1 MDIDPNIKVA
11 GVTRPGR
18 QLVDGIQSDQR
29 IAKVSTDR
37 LEQVY
42 IEWLENG
49 APQKLP
55 AQDAEG
61 FTPWAG
67 GSIPVHPRDK
77 VQVKLRGGYTNKEG
91 GYLQGSAFRFDWRHE
106 GDAND
111 DVVGFKIMESHETL
125 TA

>member
-1 MDIDPNIKVA
+1 MDINSNIKVL

-18 QLVDGIQSDQR
+18 QLIDSIEGDKR
-29 IAKVSTDR
+29 LAAVSTDR

-49 APQKLP
+49 TPKGLP
-55 AQDAEG
+55 APDDEG
-61 FTPWAG
+61 FTAWTG
-67 GSIPVHPRDK
+67 GSIPIHPRDK
-77 VQVKLRGGYTNKEG
+77 VQVKLLGGYKNKDG

-111 DVVGFKIMESHETL
+111 DVVAFKVVEKHAPL
-125 TA
+125 AG